1 MSAPHASGTA
11 ASLVSILG
19 CNPDAIK
26 ARIEQAADRIGGDGE
41 ALFYGHGRLNVARA
55 VGAIP

>member
-1 MSAPHASGTA
+1 VSGTA
-11 ASLVSILG
+11 ALLVSILG
-19 CNPDAIK
+19 RNPAAIK
-26 ARIEQAADRIGGDGE
+26 ARIEQAADEIGGSGE